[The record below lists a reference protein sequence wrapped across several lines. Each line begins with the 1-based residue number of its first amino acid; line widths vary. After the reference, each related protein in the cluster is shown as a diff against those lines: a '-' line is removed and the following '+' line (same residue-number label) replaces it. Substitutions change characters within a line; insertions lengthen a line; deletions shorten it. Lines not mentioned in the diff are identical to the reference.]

1 MEVFTEIQFLF
12 CSKKQQLNLPEPR
25 PLLQSSDPFLE
36 STQCKI
42 DIPIVFLADN
52 TFPLTTSCMKRIR
65 FNNASDLE
73 RILDYRLS
81 RFRRIAE
88 NRFGIWSNKFKLFST
103 KAQPTPEKTT
113 IAVARGRSRAWTKE
127 TGPPRKFNF

>member
-73 RILDYRLS
+73 RILDYRLF

-88 NRFGIWSNKFKLFST
+88 NRFGIWSNRFKLFST

-113 IAVARGRSRAWTKE
+113 IAVARGRSRALTKE
-127 TGPPRKFNF
+127 TGPPLKFNF